1 MMNLSGV
8 RNRNIAYLGVY
19 VSYEKEDIYIVISG
33 SVPVI
38 DPSILFPLLSIGD
51 PFFHLDKFHN
61 QRGGQLAGGASC
73 NCTADMILARR

>member
-8 RNRNIAYLGVY
+8 RKRNIAYLGVY
-19 VSYEKEDIYIVISG
+19 VSYEKEDIYSVISG

-51 PFFHLDKFHN
+51 LFFHLDKFHN
-61 QRGGQLAGGASC
+61 QRGG
-73 NCTADMILARR
+73 